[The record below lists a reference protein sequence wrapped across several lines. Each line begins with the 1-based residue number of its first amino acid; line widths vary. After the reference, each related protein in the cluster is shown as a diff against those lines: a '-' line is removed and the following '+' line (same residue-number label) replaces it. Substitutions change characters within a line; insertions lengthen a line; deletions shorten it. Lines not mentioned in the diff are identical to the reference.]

1 MIVFSIDNLIEEKF
15 WDPED
20 LIRYRLLRLL
30 DRREIERIDS
40 YDIVNTNEKREKI
53 NEIEERRMEY

>member
-40 YDIVNTNEKREKI
+40 YDIVNTNEKKRKD
-53 NEIEERRMEY
+53 

>member
-1 MIVFSIDNLIEEKF
+1 MIVSIENLIEEKF

-20 LIRYRLLRLL
+20 LIRYRLLCFL

-40 YDIVNTNEKREKI
+40 YDIINTNEKEKRKTKFKNREWDIK
-53 NEIEERRMEY
+53 

>member
-53 NEIEERRMEY
+53 NEIEEQRMGY